1 MAEHVVKSP
10 RITITASDDSDLW
23 NKDWIIS
30 LTKDEKKIGTFS
42 FAGDKELGTVPIH
55 IELDEEYRNQKIGR
69 EAIIM
74 MVDWAFR
81 FQNIY
86 EVSAET
92 DRENDKCVKALKKAG
107 FVYREGEGRME
118 KYSITKPKT
127 AWTGLYLFI
136 GIALG
141 LVLGI
146 VFSHVI
152 TGLIA
157 GVVIGVSFGASLDL
171 AAKKEREKVTGK
183 HLK

>member
-1 MAEHVVKSP
+1 
-10 RITITASDDSDLW
+10 
-23 NKDWIIS
+23 
-30 LTKDEKKIGTFS
+30 
-42 FAGDKELGTVPIH
+42 
-55 IELDEEYRNQKIGR
+55 
-69 EAIIM
+69 M

>member
-23 NKDWIIS
+23 NKNWIIS

-42 FAGDKELGTVPIH
+42 FAGDKALGTIPIH
-55 IELDEEYRNQKIGR
+55 IELDAEYRNQKYGR

-86 EVSAET
+86 EITAET

-107 FVYREGEGRME
+107 FVFREGEGRME

-146 VFSHVI
+146 VFSHII
-152 TGLIA
+152 TGMIA